1 MSRIAF
7 RGLTANEWNDRNV
20 QKVLQFYLFE
30 SPVPGTSRAG
40 KCFSE
45 LGWKGSYF
53 STLKAQLLHLADDS
67 FAYIP
72 CIKDELPEA
81 LAARPPAK
89 AQQEYTVFLKHDE
102 RRVIESLFRAIRNS
116 IAHGSFSRYTRNK
129 CVYYYFENE
138 DGYVKARINVKEKTL
153 LEWAKAVNEDP
164 ETVRLRLNNR
174 KPKTRHRK

>member
-7 RGLTANEWNDRNV
+7 RGLRAKEWNDRSV
-20 QKVLQFYLFE
+20 QKILQFYLFE

-45 LGWKGSYF
+45 LGWRGSYF
-53 STLKAQLLHLADDS
+53 STLKAQLLRLADDS

-72 CIKDELPEA
+72 CKKDELPEA
-81 LAARPPAK
+81 LATMPPAK
-89 AQQEYTVFLKHDE
+89 ARQEYAVFLKHDE

-116 IAHGSFSRYTRNK
+116 IAHGSFSRYTLNK
-129 CVYYYFENE
+129 CTYYFFENE
-138 DGYVKARINVKEKTL
+138 DGYVKARINVKEQTL

-174 KPKTRHRK
+174 KPKTIHRK